1 MVHKKAS
8 SISASPALDFLP
20 LPKRTNLNT
29 LSRNYPRDQRKNTV
43 QPIMDC
49 TVFSKLPYAEPPMGF
64 LLQKQVKTSRLRRLI
79 QDCDYGTIK
88 LSFGICKHETI
99 EHS

>member
-20 LPKRTNLNT
+20 LPKRTNLNI

-64 LLQKQVKTSRLRRLI
+64 LLQKRVFRENLGNNSLN
-79 QDCDYGTIK
+79 G
-88 LSFGICKHETI
+88 
-99 EHS
+99 

>member
-29 LSRNYPRDQRKNTV
+29 LSRNYQRDQRKNTV

-49 TVFSKLPYAEPPMGF
+49 TVSSKLPYAEPPMVF
-64 LLQKQVKTSRLRRLI
+64 LQKNGYSGENLGNNRLN
-79 QDCDYGTIK
+79 G
-88 LSFGICKHETI
+88 
-99 EHS
+99 

>member
-49 TVFSKLPYAEPPMGF
+49 TVFSKLPYVEPPMVF
-64 LLQKQVKTSRLRRLI
+64 LQKNGYSGENLGNNSLN
-79 QDCDYGTIK
+79 G
-88 LSFGICKHETI
+88 
-99 EHS
+99 